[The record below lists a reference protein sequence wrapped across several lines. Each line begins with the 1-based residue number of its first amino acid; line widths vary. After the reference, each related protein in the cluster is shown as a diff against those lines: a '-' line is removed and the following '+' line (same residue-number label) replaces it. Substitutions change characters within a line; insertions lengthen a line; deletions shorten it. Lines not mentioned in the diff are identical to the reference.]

1 MPPKKSRTKVSR
13 RPVAFVTG
21 GLRGIGLACAQGLA
35 RAGFDI
41 ALNDVDSPENRRK
54 AGSLV
59 KTFARLGADCLP
71 LLADISVIEEHSR
84 LIEQIL
90 GRWGRIDCLLNNA
103 GVPARQRGDIL
114 EVTPESFDRCIQVNT
129 RAVFFLSQAVARTML
144 RVARTPAHHRS
155 LITITSSNA
164 ISVAVARSEYCVSK
178 AGASMA
184 TRAFAVR
191 LANHGIGVYEVRPGL
206 IETEMTRPA
215 KARYDAMIANH
226 FLPNE
231 RWGTPAD
238 VAATV
243 VTLAEGRLPYTVGQ
257 SVEVDGGLTLR
268 HY

>member
-1 MPPKKSRTKVSR
+1 MKTPSSP
-13 RPVAFVTG
+13 RPVALVTG
-21 GLRGIGLACAQGLA
+21 GFRGIGLASAQRLA
-35 RAGFDI
+35 RAGFNV
-41 ALNDVDSPENRRK
+41 ALNDREDPDNRI
-54 AGSLV
+54 
-59 KTFARLGADCLP
+59 
-71 LLADISVIEEHSR
+71 LADQHVAAFAALGVECLTLLGDISI
-84 LIEQIL
+84 IEQHAALLDAIL
-90 GRWGRIDCLLNNA
+90 ARWGRIDCLLNNA

-129 RAVFFLSQAVARTML
+129 RAVFFLTQAVARAML
-144 RVARTPAHHRS
+144 AVEKAPANHRS
-155 LITITSSNA
+155 IITITSSNA
-164 ISVAVARSEYCVSK
+164 ISVAIARSEYCVSK

-191 LANHGIGVYEVRPGL
+191 LANLGIGVYEVRPGL
-206 IETEMTRPA
+206 IETDMTRPA

-231 RWGTPAD
+231 RWGTPDD

-257 SVEVDGGLTLR
+257 SIEVDGGLTMR

>member
-1 MPPKKSRTKVSR
+1 MKTPSLM
-13 RPVAFVTG
+13 RPVAFITG
-21 GLRGIGLACAQGLA
+21 GFRGIGLACARGLA
-35 RAGFDI
+35 RAGFNL
-41 ALNDVDSPENRRK
+41 ALNDRDDEENRSR
-54 AGSLV
+54 AESHV
-59 KTFARLGADCLP
+59 NAFAALGAECLP
-71 LLADISVIEEHSR
+71 VLGDISAIERYPAMLSA
-84 LIEQIL
+84 IL

-129 RAVFFLSQAVARTML
+129 RAVFFLTQAVARAML
-144 RVARTPAHHRS
+144 AVEKPPANHRS
-155 LITITSSNA
+155 IITITSSNA
-164 ISVAVARSEYCVSK
+164 ISVAIARSEYCVSK

-206 IETEMTRPA
+206 IETDMTRPA

-226 FLPNE
+226 LLPNE
-231 RWGTPAD
+231 RWGQPED

-243 VTLAEGRLPYTVGQ
+243 VTMAEGRLPYTVGQ
-257 SVEVDGGLTLR
+257 SIEVDGGLTMR